1 MREKTKIDT
10 TSFSLH
16 INSKS
21 NKSRDVKF
29 IIAISKNPEHPLQKH
44 FRNNICYVIDE
55 TDVQYPGI
63 RVPNVH
69 SNYNQFLLKIELK
82 TVQFQ
87 FSINL

>member
-1 MREKTKIDT
+1 MSEKTKIDT
-10 TSFSLH
+10 SFSLP
-16 INSKS
+16 IYCNI
-21 NKSRDVKF
+21 